1 MNISGNMITA
11 SIEQMSDRINRSG
24 KMGAVSDDVI
34 SNGSDMSFGDYMSKA
49 SVKFSKHANERLNT
63 RNINLDNAQMER
75 LAKGMNKAREKGMN
89 DPLVMVDNIAF
100 IVNIK
105 SNTVVTAVN
114 DVNEAVFTNIDGAV
128 IS

>member
-1 MNISGNMITA
+1 MNITGNMSA
-11 SIEQMSDRINRSG
+11 SIEQMSARING
-24 KMGAVSDDVI
+24 KAAVNKTADEAGRKSDK
-34 SNGSDMSFGDYMSKA
+34 SFGEYMDSA
-49 SVKFSKHANERLNT
+49 SVRFSKHANERLNT
-63 RNINLDNAQMER
+63 RNINLDNTQMAR
-75 LAKGMNKAREKGMN
+75 LEKGMSRAKEKGMK

>member
-1 MNISGNMITA
+1 MNISNNMLT
-11 SIEQMSDRINRSG
+11 SIESMSARLKNQQV
-24 KMGAVSDDVI
+24 K
-34 SNGSDMSFGDYMSKA
+34 SNNTTTVEQKPGISFGECMNNA

-63 RNINLDNAQMER
+63 RNINLDDTQMER
-75 LAKGMNKAREKGMN
+75 LEKGMSKAREKGMR

-114 DVNEAVFTNIDGAV
+114 DVNDAVFTNIDGAV

>member
-1 MNISGNMITA
+1 MNITGNMSA
-11 SIEQMSDRINRSG
+11 SIEQMSARING
-24 KMGAVSDDVI
+24 KAAVNKTADEAGRKSDK
-34 SNGSDMSFGDYMSKA
+34 SFGEYMDSA
-49 SVKFSKHANERLNT
+49 SVRFSKHANERLNT
-63 RNINLDNAQMER
+63 RNINLDNTQMAR
-75 LAKGMNKAREKGMN
+75 LEKGMSRAKEKGMK

-114 DVNEAVFTNIDGAV
+114 DVNEAVFTKIDGAV

>member
-1 MNISGNMITA
+1 MNISGNMMA
-11 SIEQMSDRINRSG
+11 SIEQMSDRIRSNAQVSQTN
-24 KMGAVSDDVI
+24 GAVESTE
-34 SNGSDMSFGDYMSKA
+34 SNLSFKDYIQSA

-63 RNINLDNAQMER
+63 RNINLDNSQMER
-75 LAKGMNKAREKGMN
+75 LEKGMIKAREKGMR
-89 DPLVMVDNIAF
+89 DPMVMIDNIAF

-105 SNTVVTAVN
+105 SNTVVTALG

>member
-1 MNISGNMITA
+1 MNITGNMSA
-11 SIEQMSDRINRSG
+11 SIEQMSARINGKAAANKTADEAGCRSE
-24 KMGAVSDDVI
+24 K
-34 SNGSDMSFGDYMSKA
+34 SFGEYMDSA
-49 SVKFSKHANERLNT
+49 SVRFSKHANERLNT
-63 RNINLDNAQMER
+63 RNINLDNTQMAR
-75 LAKGMNKAREKGMN
+75 LEKGMSRAKEKGMK

>member
-1 MNISGNMITA
+1 MNITGNISA
-11 SIEQMSDRINRSG
+11 SIEQMSARINGKAAVNKPADEAGCRSD
-24 KMGAVSDDVI
+24 K
-34 SNGSDMSFGDYMSKA
+34 SFGEYMDSA
-49 SVKFSKHANERLNT
+49 SVRFSKHANERLNT
-63 RNINLDNAQMER
+63 RNINLDNTQMAR
-75 LAKGMNKAREKGMN
+75 LEKGMSRAKEKGMK

>member
-1 MNISGNMITA
+1 MNITGNMSA
-11 SIEQMSDRINRSG
+11 SIEQMSARISG
-24 KMGAVSDDVI
+24 KAAVNKTADEAGCRADK
-34 SNGSDMSFGDYMSKA
+34 SFGEYMDSA
-49 SVKFSKHANERLNT
+49 SVRFSKHANERLNT
-63 RNINLDNAQMER
+63 RNTQMAR
-75 LAKGMNKAREKGMN
+75 LEKGMSRAKEKGMK

>member
-1 MNISGNMITA
+1 MNITGNMVT
-11 SIEQMSDRINRSG
+11 SIEQMSARINANNIK
-24 KMGAVSDDVI
+24 KMAAESDSREDI
-34 SNGSDMSFGDYMSKA
+34 SFGEYMNNA
-49 SVKFSKHANERLNT
+49 SVRFSKHANERLST
-63 RNINLDNAQMER
+63 RNINLDNAQMAR
-75 LAKGMNKAREKGMN
+75 LEKGMSKAKEKGMQ

>member
-1 MNISGNMITA
+1 MLT
-11 SIEQMSDRINRSG
+11 SIESMSARLNNKTVKD
-24 KMGAVSDDVI
+24 K
-34 SNGSDMSFGDYMSKA
+34 SNAGRAEDKTNISFGDYMNNV

-63 RNINLDNAQMER
+63 RNINLDDEQMER
-75 LAKGMNKAREKGMN
+75 LEKGMNKAKEKGMR

-105 SNTVVTAVN
+105 SNTVVTAVG
-114 DVNEAVFTNIDGAV
+114 DVNDAVFTNIDGAV

>member
-1 MNISGNMITA
+1 MNITGNISA
-11 SIEQMSDRINRSG
+11 SIEQMSARING
-24 KMGAVSDDVI
+24 KAAVNKTADEAGCRADK
-34 SNGSDMSFGDYMSKA
+34 SFGEYMDSA
-49 SVKFSKHANERLNT
+49 SVRFSKHANERLNT
-63 RNINLDNAQMER
+63 RNINLDNTQMAR
-75 LAKGMNKAREKGMN
+75 LEKGMSRAKEKGMK

>member
-1 MNISGNMITA
+1 MNISGNMMA
-11 SIEQMSDRINRSG
+11 SIEQMSDRIRSNAQVSQTN
-24 KMGAVSDDVI
+24 GAVESTE
-34 SNGSDMSFGDYMSKA
+34 SNLSFKDYIQSA

-63 RNINLDNAQMER
+63 RNINLDNSQMER
-75 LAKGMNKAREKGMN
+75 LEKGMIKAREKGMR
-89 DPLVMVDNIAF
+89 DPLVMIDNIAF

-105 SNTVVTAVN
+105 SNTVVTALG